1 MTDIEK
7 ESNLPVKYEMDMT
20 AIMQSI
26 MTKTMEAADSTETIT
41 VESVYMTMLIHGI
54 DNVESIEVPQEA
66 LDAAA

>member
-1 MTDIEK
+1 
-7 ESNLPVKYEMDMT
+7 
-20 AIMQSI
+20 
-26 MTKTMEAADSTETIT
+26 MEAADSTETIT

>member
-1 MTDIEK
+1 MEK

-20 AIMQSI
+20 AMIQSI
-26 MTKTMEAADSTETIT
+26 MNKTMEAAGSTETVT
-41 VESVYMTMLIHGI
+41 MESVYMTMLIHDI